1 MSFLEPLQELNMK
14 TFFFFAGL
22 TLLMAIIGNLQ
33 LHEWEQDQKLK
44 SENRRNL
51 LDKLSQKP

>member
-1 MSFLEPLQELNMK
+1 MK

-22 TLLMAIIGNLQ
+22 TLLMVIIGNLEQ
-33 LHEWEQDQKLK
+33 HEWEQDQKLK

-51 LDKLSQKP
+51 LDKLSQNL